1 MTNQVEMFGDG
12 PSKKLTKLKLAEGGA
27 PLWTAEKA
35 SLIDEY
41 IHRFLLVTKHGV
53 YLDLFAGPQ
62 RAGDLESWSVRRV
75 LVRRTEGSPSIRH
88 YAVCDEDPTQVE
100 RLRELGGGRS
110 SFRVYAGD
118 VNEQIHAMLKEA
130 PIGPKTAC
138 FCLIDQRTFE
148 CHWATVEAVARHKR
162 EGLKIELFY
171 FLAQGWL
178 DRARSTSRPE
188 KLRAWWGN
196 SDYRQFLERRSHDR
210 ANTLCRRF
218 REELGYEYAIP
229 FAIHEKGEGSRTMY
243 YMIHASDHP
252 RAATLMSEAYREVS
266 SSRMMSGVQLDF
278 CRGYSDG
285 AQRTPRQRF

>member
-62 RAGDLESWSVRRV
+62 RADDLESWSVRRV

-88 YAVCDEDPTQVE
+88 YAVCDEDPAQVE
-100 RLRELGGGRS
+100 GLRELGGGRS
-110 SFRVYAGD
+110 SFRVYVGD
-118 VNEQIHAMLKEA
+118 V
-130 PIGPKTAC
+130 
-138 FCLIDQRTFE
+138 
-148 CHWATVEAVARHKR
+148 
-162 EGLKIELFY
+162 
-171 FLAQGWL
+171 
-178 DRARSTSRPE
+178 
-188 KLRAWWGN
+188 
-196 SDYRQFLERRSHDR
+196 
-210 ANTLCRRF
+210 
-218 REELGYEYAIP
+218 

-252 RAATLMSEAYREVS
+252 RAATLMSEAYREVG
-266 SSRMMSGVQLDF
+266 SSRMMGGVQLELLP
-278 CRGYSDG
+278 GI
-285 AQRTPRQRF
+285 Q

>member
-1 MTNQVEMFGDG
+1 MVIQIEIFEGR
-12 PSKKLTKLKLAEGGA
+12 PSGKLTKPKLDKTGV
-27 PLWTAEKA
+27 PLWTTEKA

-53 YLDLFAGPQ
+53 YFDLFAGPQ
-62 RAGDLESWSVRRV
+62 RADNTESWSVRRV
-75 LVRRTEGSPSIRH
+75 LERRTDGNPSIRH
-88 YAVCDEDPTQVE
+88 YAVCDQDPAQVE
-100 RLRELGGGRS
+100 RLRQLGSRHN

-118 VNEQIHAMLKEA
+118 VNEQIHTMLSEA

-148 CHWATVEAVARHKR
+148 CHWTTVEAVARHKH
-162 EGLKIELFY
+162 EGYKIELFY

-188 KLRAWWGN
+188 KLRTWWGN
-196 SDYRQFLERRSHDR
+196 TDYEEFLQHRSYDR
-210 ANTLCRRF
+210 ADALCRRF
-218 REELGYEYAIP
+218 RDELGYNYSIP

-252 RAATLMSEAYREVS
+252 RAGSLMSEAYQEVGS
-266 SSRMMSGVQLDF
+266 NRMTDGVQL
-278 CRGYSDG
+278 
-285 AQRTPRQRF
+285 ALL